1 MCKCHRLKEES
12 KTGSE
17 NLTGNRKKVTLNKK
31 KKSSKQVSSV
41 QRVKKILSSPAA
53 RLFGRNKMQS
63 IFHLAPKETKH
74 SQIDPFLCDKHNH
87 KTFPHP
93 RGSAAFILKVWK
105 KKKSFT
111 VHLALSSSS
120 FFLIFTLEPIR
131 CISGVL
137 VSFTTEESIYL
148 HFHSILQYGNISET
162 RIFFREC
169 DPVIVL
175 SSRLFFY
182 FIEKKSHKKTN

>member
-1 MCKCHRLKEES
+1 MCKCHQLKEES
-12 KTGSE
+12 KTGSG
-17 NLTGNRKKVTLNKK
+17 NLTGNKKKLLWIK

-41 QRVKKILSSPAA
+41 QCVKKILSSAAA
-53 RLFGRNKMQS
+53 RLFGQNKMQS

-74 SQIDPFLCDKHNH
+74 SRIDPFLCDKHNH

-105 KKKSFT
+105 KSFT
-111 VHLALSSSS
+111 AHFALSSSA

-162 RIFFREC
+162 SIFFHEC
-169 DPVIVL
+169 DPLIVL
-175 SSRLFFY
+175 SSRHFF
-182 FIEKKSHKKTN
+182 FHSKQVIQKVI

>member
-1 MCKCHRLKEES
+1 MCKCHQLKEES

-17 NLTGNRKKVTLNKK
+17 NLTGNKKSYSEFK

-41 QRVKKILSSPAA
+41 QCVKKILSSPAA
-53 RLFGRNKMQS
+53 RLFGQNKMQS

-93 RGSAAFILKVWK
+93 QGSAAFILKVWK
-105 KKKSFT
+105 KKSFT
-111 VHLALSSSS
+111 VHFALSSSS

-137 VSFTTEESIYL
+137 VSFISKESIYL
-148 HFHSILQYGNISET
+148 HFHSILQYGNIWDAH
-162 RIFFREC
+162 IFSW
-169 DPVIVL
+169 VW
-175 SSRLFFY
+175 SSHRSFIQTFF
-182 FIEKKSHKKTN
+182 FTSFKTSHKKTN